1 MDILL
6 RLRMLNHA
14 QFQID
19 NRLLSQVTR
28 TMTRFF
34 LLQFLFVAMTSTVHL
49 QAAAIES
56 PVSITTELVANEK
69 DNNFTLKVSLDI
81 QDGWHTHDDSNNAGI
96 NTTVDLELPEGAKQV
111 GEWARPLSKTKD
123 GSREKKVFTTQA
135 DFSCEIAVSED
146 AIGKKIQV
154 TVSYQACTEEY
165 CNRPAS
171 KTLSVELKNLPAT
184 KKADLKSETKN
195 SSSAKIDPAEKKTA
209 SKGAQKKISM
219 EKNSSKFVFENELFE
234 APVRLTVNGKPL
246 QQANDRFPSPAIY
259 DIDNDGD
266 NELIIGGLRGK
277 VEVFENSS
285 SSTTGDP
292 IWEAGELLEDSD
304 GKSIRLTNW

>member
-1 MDILL
+1 
-6 RLRMLNHA
+6 
-14 QFQID
+14 
-19 NRLLSQVTR
+19 
-28 TMTRFF
+28 MTRFF

-49 QAAAIES
+49 QAAPIES
-56 PVSITTELVANEK
+56 PVSITTELVANK
-69 DNNFTLKVSLDI
+69 QDSKHFTLKVSLDI
-81 QDGWHTHDDSNNAGI
+81 QDGWHTHDDSNNSGI

-111 GEWARPLSKTKD
+111 GEWDRPLSKPQD
-123 GSREKKVFTTQA
+123 GSPEKEVFTGQA
-135 DFSCEIAVSED
+135 DFSCEIEVNED
-146 AIGKKIQV
+146 AIGKKIKV

-165 CNRPAS
+165 CNRPTS
-171 KTLSVELKNLPAT
+171 KTLSAELKNSPAT
-184 KKADLKSETKN
+184 KKAVLKSSAKNSGAKN
-195 SSSAKIDPAEKKTA
+195 SSSAEVNPAEKNTA
-209 SKGAQKKISM
+209 RKGARKKVSK

-234 APVRLTVNGKPL
+234 APVRLTVDGKPL

-285 SSTTGDP
+285 NATKGDP